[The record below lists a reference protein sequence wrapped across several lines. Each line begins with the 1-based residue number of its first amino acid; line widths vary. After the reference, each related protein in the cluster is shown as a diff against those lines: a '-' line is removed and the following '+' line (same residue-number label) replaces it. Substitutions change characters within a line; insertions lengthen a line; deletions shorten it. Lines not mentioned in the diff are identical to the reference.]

1 MTVNFYEISEET
13 ARRAH
18 ESVHMS
24 DYKPGSAT
32 EEYRNSVTEAA
43 TLAEKC
49 KKRVSPFYHEKIDHL
64 LDSYSRKL
72 AEWYNDYNRNQ
83 ASCPS
88 WFISGPANYPV
99 RKHERQQSRERS
111 LWQEYDEIKGIL
123 EKIKSTGTGPI
134 DLADPHAR
142 EMLTERLESLKN
154 ELERD
159 KALNAHWRKY
169 KTFKGFPGIS
179 DDKAAMMDEKA
190 NDTLTRCPWITKPC
204 PDYELTSLRDK
215 IKRTEERLAE
225 LDRRQE
231 AQQNDD
237 GTPDETFSGGV
248 IVRNLAEDRLQIIFD
263 EKPDEETRNKL
274 KANGFRWSPKNTAW
288 QRQLTDNAERAL
300 KALNLAPVQ

>member
-1 MTVNFYEISEET
+1 MKYYEINEET

-18 ESVHMS
+18 EAVHMS
-24 DYKPGSAT
+24 SYKANSAT
-32 EEYRNSVTEAA
+32 QEYRASVDAA
-43 TLAEKC
+43 AELAEKQ
-49 KKRVSPFYHEKIDHL
+49 KGKTSPYYHEKIDGL
-64 LDSYSRKL
+64 LDRYSRKL
-72 AEWYNDYNRNQ
+72 ADWYNDYNRNQ

-88 WFISGPANYPV
+88 WFIAGPANYPV

-123 EKIKSTGTGPI
+123 DKIKSVGTGPI

-142 EMLTERLESLKN
+142 EMLSERLESLKKD
-154 ELERD
+154 LEQS
-159 KALNAHWRKY
+159 KALNAHWRKN
-169 KTFKGFPGIS
+169 KTFKGFPGLS
-179 DDKAAMMDEKA
+179 EEKA
-190 NDTLTRCPWITKPC
+190 TKMDADFAETIQRCPWVSKPC
-204 PDYELTSLRDK
+204 PDYELTSMRDK

-231 AQQNDD
+231 AQQSDD

-274 KANGFRWSPKNTAW
+274 KSNGFRWSPRNSAW
-288 QRQLTDNAERAL
+288 QRQLTPNAERAL
-300 KALNLAPVQ
+300 KSLNLA

>member
-1 MTVNFYEISEET
+1 MKYYEISEET

-18 ESVHMS
+18 EAVHMS
-24 DYKPGSAT
+24 SYKANSAT
-32 EEYRNSVTEAA
+32 QEYRASVDAA
-43 TLAEKC
+43 AELAEKQ
-49 KKRVSPFYHEKIDHL
+49 KSKVSAYYHEKIDGL
-64 LDSYSRKL
+64 LDRYSRKL

-88 WFISGPANYPV
+88 WFIAGPANYPV

-123 EKIKSTGTGPI
+123 DKIKSVGTGPI

-142 EMLTERLESLKN
+142 EMLSERLESLKKD
-154 ELERD
+154 LEQS
-159 KALNAHWRKY
+159 KALNAHWRKN
-169 KTFKGFPGIS
+169 KTFKGFPGLS
-179 DDKAAMMDEKA
+179 EEKAAKMDADFAE
-190 NDTLTRCPWITKPC
+190 TIQRCPWVSKPC
-204 PDYELTSLRDK
+204 PDYELTSMRDK

-274 KANGFRWSPKNTAW
+274 KSNGFRWSPRNSAW
-288 QRQLTDNAERAL
+288 QRQLTPNAERAL
-300 KALNLAPVQ
+300 KSLNLA

>member
-1 MTVNFYEISEET
+1 MKYYEINEET

-18 ESVHMS
+18 EAVHMS
-24 DYKPGSAT
+24 SYKANSAT
-32 EEYRNSVTEAA
+32 QEYRASVDAA
-43 TLAEKC
+43 AELAEKQ
-49 KKRVSPFYHEKIDHL
+49 KGKTSPYYHEKIDGL
-64 LDSYSRKL
+64 LDRYSRKL
-72 AEWYNDYNRNQ
+72 ADWYNDYNRNQ

-88 WFISGPANYPV
+88 WFIAGPANYPV

-123 EKIKSTGTGPI
+123 DKIKSVGTGPI

-142 EMLTERLESLKN
+142 EMLSERLESLKKD
-154 ELERD
+154 LEQS
-159 KALNAHWRKY
+159 KALNAHWRKN
-169 KTFKGFPGIS
+169 KTFKGFPGLS
-179 DDKAAMMDEKA
+179 EEKAAKMDADFSE
-190 NDTLTRCPWITKPC
+190 TIQRCPWVSKPC
-204 PDYELTSLRDK
+204 PDYELTSMRDK

-263 EKPDEETRNKL
+263 EKPDEDTRNKL
-274 KANGFRWSPKNTAW
+274 KSNGFRWSPRNSAW
-288 QRQLTDNAERAL
+288 QRQLTPNAERAL
-300 KALNLAPVQ
+300 KSLNLA